1 MEVWQMDTKRY
12 MLMEMGHCELTNYI
26 DRLYTDLHAGNM
38 NYSLMLSADTVDMPS
53 PLQQY
58 LSHAD
63 RNGFQMIG

>member
-1 MEVWQMDTKRY
+1 MDTKRY
-12 MLMEMGHCELTNYI
+12 MLMEMGHCELTNFI
-26 DRLYTDLHAGNM
+26 DRSYTDLRAGNM
-38 NYSLMLSADTVDMPS
+38 NYNLMISADTVDMPS